1 MKQFVT
7 VFSLLFLL
15 TVGSIALAQAPATVV
30 TYREARSWEGRETL
44 ELPATVESPLET
56 IVAAEVPGM
65 VTELG
70 AREGD
75 RVKKGDLLA
84 RLRPTYYELQREQ
97 ALAALVEAQARL
109 DLASRNRQ
117 RADELF
123 SDKVIS
129 QQEFDNAIS
138 ELQAW
143 QGRVAQNQSSITQ
156 LDLALKLL
164 QIRAPFSG
172 VVTSRLTQV
181 GRWLT
186 EGGEVA
192 GLVSRTKLEM
202 RVDVP
207 ERYFGSLKAGTPAEI
222 HIDALNGS
230 WSGKISRIVPR
241 TNGESRTFP
250 VLITF
255 NKSDDSIG
263 IGMLGRVALPLGRTS
278 TQTTVPKDAV
288 VRSDGSNSIFV
299 LRDDSSVEMVPVT
312 TGSGN
317 ADWVA
322 VRGDVQ
328 PGDRVITRGNE
339 RLQSGQIVQASPQ

>member
-7 VFSLLFLL
+7 SFSLLFLFSA
-15 TVGSIALAQAPATVV
+15 GSIAIAQAPAAVV
-30 TYREARSWEGRETL
+30 TYSEARSWEGRDTL
-44 ELPATVESPLET
+44 ELPATVDSPLET

-65 VTELG
+65 VIELA

-84 RLRPTYYELQREQ
+84 RLRPTYYELQRKQ
-97 ALAALVEAQARL
+97 AQAALVEAQARL
-109 DLASRNRQ
+109 DLASRNRK

-123 SDKVIS
+123 SEKVIS
-129 QQEFDNAIS
+129 QQDFDNAVS

-143 QGRVAQNQSSITQ
+143 QGRVAQNESSIAQ
-156 LDLALKLL
+156 LDLALKLS

-192 GLVSRTKLEM
+192 GLVSRSKLEM

-207 ERYFGSLKAGTPAEI
+207 ERYFSSLKVGTAAEI
-222 HIDALNGS
+222 RIDALDGN

-250 VLITF
+250 VLVTF
-255 NKSDDSIG
+255 NRSDSSIG
-263 IGMLGRVALPLGRTS
+263 IGMLGSVALPLGRTS
-278 TQTTVPKDAV
+278 TQTTVPKDAI
-288 VRSDGSNSIFV
+288 VRSGGSNSVFV
-299 LRDDSSVEMVPVT
+299 LKDDSSVEMVPVT

-317 ADWVA
+317 ADWIA
-322 VRGDVQ
+322 VRGNIKV
-328 PGDRVITRGNE
+328 GDRVITRGNE
-339 RLQSGQIVQASPQ
+339 RLQPGQTVQASPQ